1 MKTKYETQLE
11 HFAYTFFRFEELD
24 MASYEAERDSLY
36 AYFEDHCAYFT
47 EADEL
52 LYKEADELCDIAGE
66 EIEAEDRRDQL
77 EQELDER
84 RYAGSA
90 HLS

>member
-1 MKTKYETQLE
+1 MTKYTTQLE
-11 HFAYTFFRFEELD
+11 HFAFTFHRYEELD
-24 MASYEAERDSLY
+24 MASYEAERDTFY
-36 AYFEDHCAYFT
+36 AYEEDHSAYFT

-52 LYKEADELCDIAGE
+52 LYMAADELCDIAGE

-84 RYAGSA
+84 RHAGSA